1 MTTAPIR
8 LADYQVP
15 AFLIE
20 DVHLTFRLAPNATR
34 VVSRIRF
41 RRNPEGKGDLR
52 LDGEKL
58 GLIAASIDGQ
68 QLLETDY
75 HLTQHH
81 MTIKG
86 DRLPDAFTFGA
97 EVEVDPEN
105 NTSLSGLYMSK
116 GMYCT
121 QCEAEGFRR
130 ITFYL
135 DRPDVMATFTV
146 RIEGEMPVLLS
157 NGNPTASGDAGPNG
171 MIPGPNLPICLR
183 WWRVI
188 LWLLR
193 TALPRPRG
201 GRLTLRFG
209 SDPGTR
215 INVPMR
221 WIP

>member
-146 RIEGEMPVLLS
+146 RIECEMPVLLS
-157 NGNPTASGDAGPNG
+157 NGNPTASGDGWA
-171 MIPGPNLPICLR
+171 
-183 WWRVI
+183 
-188 LWLLR
+188 
-193 TALPRPRG
+193 
-201 GRLTLRFG
+201 
-209 SDPGTR
+209 
-215 INVPMR
+215 
-221 WIP
+221 